1 VTLYAHALRRL
12 RSQIM
17 WFSIGLGVWGAM
29 YIFLFPVM
37 QESMSQIDYPAEIL
51 EAFGAGSGNIGD
63 PRVFFDIEF
72 FSLGP
77 SIMAV
82 YAVIAGTGALAGE
95 ESAGTM
101 DFIAALPISR
111 RRLFVQKALAV
122 ATGATLV
129 AVLTASIAWIA
140 TAPWNDIGGDLT
152 VLDLVIATLAMVPF
166 VLLVAAIGM
175 LLGAVSP
182 SRASAA
188 AWTGGFVVI
197 AYLVVAIAS
206 ITDSVEW
213 FRYLSPYYYTDLPG
227 ILEDGLDGAHQAV
240 LWAMIAAVTLAGLR
254 AFEGRELAAERWQW
268 RALFTS
274 GTEPT
279 MTTGAS
285 SGGTA
290 PIPPRPRRGSQ
301 RNWLILIGVL
311 ALVGLVVGVL
321 AAGGGES
328 LRASSQQRTLA
339 ASGRIDADSA
349 TLAAPTTGI
358 AHLVL
363 AREGDEVRQGQVLAW
378 LTSAVDGSEQP
389 VVAPLAGDLTAF
401 TLARGQSVVVGT
413 PVGEVHN
420 LDTLRAVLEVE
431 EKSIDTIA
439 AGQRAE
445 LTITTLDRRITTHV
459 ASIAVHPISE
469 AGTARDKPKYEVR
482 CPLPTDDPRLVIG
495 LRVEARIDR
504 VR

>member
-1 VTLYAHALRRL
+1 MTLFAHALRRL

-17 WFSIGLGVWGAM
+17 WFGLGLGLWGSL
-29 YIFLFPVM
+29 YVFLFPAL
-37 QESMSQIDYPAEIL
+37 QESMGEIEYPEEIL
-51 EAFGAGSGNIGD
+51 EAFGAASSNIAD

-101 DFIAALPISR
+101 DFVASLPISR
-111 RRLFVQKALAV
+111 RRLFLQKALAV
-122 ATGATLV
+122 GTGAVLV
-129 AVLTASIAWIA
+129 ALITATIAWII
-140 TAPWNDIGGDLT
+140 TAPWNEVGGDLT
-152 VLDLVIATLAMVPF
+152 VIDLVVSTFAMVPF
-166 VLLVAAIGM
+166 VLLVAAVGM

-182 SRASAA
+182 SRGTTA

-197 AYLVVAIAS
+197 AYLTVAIAS
-206 ITDSVEW
+206 ITDSVEN

-227 ILEDGLDGAHQAV
+227 ILENGLDGAHQAV
-240 LWAMIAAVTLAGLR
+240 LWAMIAVTTLAGLR
-254 AFEGRELAAERWQW
+254 AFERRELAAERWQW
-268 RALFTS
+268 GALVGA
-274 GTEPT
+274 GTDPT
-279 MTTGAS
+279 MTPGTDSTPPAS
-285 SGGTA
+285 
-290 PIPPRPRRGSQ
+290 PRARRGDT
-301 RNWLILIGVL
+301 RTWALFIGALALIGL
-311 ALVGLVVGVL
+311 AAGVL

-328 LRASSQQRTLA
+328 LRSSSTQRTLS

-349 TLAAPTTGI
+349 AIVASTTG
-358 AHLVL
+358 AVHLVL

-378 LTSAVDGSEQP
+378 VTSAMDGSEQP

-401 TLARGQSVVVGT
+401 TLARGQSVIVGT

-439 AGQRAE
+439 AGQRVE
-445 LTITTLDRRITTHV
+445 LTVTTLDHRITTHV